1 MPIDGQPSQHRD
13 ANRTYCFAAT
23 KHMHHAK
30 PSVDEF
36 NLKLWRPAPSMSYTV
51 AMSWG
56 ACGYRTRK
64 AAKQGCCQW
73 QRDSS
78 REVAACEGGL
88 TQT

>member
-1 MPIDGQPSQHRD
+1 MPIDDQPSHFWKHRE
-13 ANRTYCFAAT
+13 AIRTYCFAAT
-23 KHMHHAK
+23 KCMHHAK

-36 NLKLWRPAPSMSYTV
+36 NLKLGRPAPSMSYTV

-73 QRDSS
+73 QRADEESD
-78 REVAACEGGL
+78 
-88 TQT
+88 